1 MSNILILNTLN
12 DLININT
19 SNIIIVK
26 VGAEW
31 CKPCN
36 EINTLYTLYANNN
49 KNNNLLFTSINIPDA
64 DDELLDFIDVKTLP
78 TFLIYENKQLKNKM
92 VGIDKIELAKY
103 INNL

>member
-1 MSNILILNTLN
+1 MNSILYLKTKDDFNNINAKIVIIKISADWCIPCKTISPLYNQFAMKNLNENILYT
-12 DLININT
+12 
-19 SNIIIVK
+19 
-26 VGAEW
+26 
-31 CKPCN
+31 
-36 EINTLYTLYANNN
+36 EINTN
-49 KNNNLLFTSINIPDA
+49 DA